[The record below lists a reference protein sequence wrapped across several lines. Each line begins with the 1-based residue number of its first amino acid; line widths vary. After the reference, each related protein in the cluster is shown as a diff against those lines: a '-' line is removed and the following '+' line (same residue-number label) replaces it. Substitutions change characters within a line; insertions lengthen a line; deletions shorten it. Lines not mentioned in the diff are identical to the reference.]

1 MDNIINKCNNCEPA
15 WLCEDCFQKNETMN
29 EMDLLTKI
37 EGLEKAIK
45 EHVDFADQYKTTLA
59 DTKQKLVD
67 LHKPEI
73 TLKQME
79 AIEGAVGQA
88 VNAYDFSDTD
98 NFEIDYSLDY
108 DGRVQCE
115 SHEFNNSDDL
125 VMEIV
130 AKICNLFKEVED
142 EDDNSQVNTQTV
154 AEKII

>member
-1 MDNIINKCNNCEPA
+1 
-15 WLCEDCFQKNETMN
+15 MN

-45 EHVDFADQYKTTLA
+45 EHNDFSTSYNEKL
-59 DTKQKLVD
+59 KQAKQELVD
-67 LHKPEI
+67 LHKPEL
-73 TLKQME
+73 TTSQME
-79 AIEGAVGQA
+79 AIEGAIEQA
-88 VNAYDFSDTD
+88 VSQFDFTDTE

-115 SHEFNNSDDL
+115 SHEFINDCDL
-125 VMEIV
+125 VQMIV
-130 AKICNLFKEVED
+130 DKVCKLFKEV

>member
-1 MDNIINKCNNCEPA
+1 
-15 WLCEDCFQKNETMN
+15 MN

-45 EHVDFADQYKTTLA
+45 EHVDFADQYKVTLT
-59 DTKQKLVD
+59 DTKQQLVD

-79 AIEGAVGQA
+79 AIERAVEQA
-88 VNAYDFSDTD
+88 VNTYDFNDTD

-115 SHEFNNSDDL
+115 SHEFINSDDL
-125 VMEIV
+125 VGNIV
-130 AKICNLFKEVED
+130 DKICSLFKEVEELD
-142 EDDNSQVNTQTV
+142 TTEPDHHKVTHV
-154 AEKII
+154 EKII